1 MANLIYICLRKGLPS
16 ETEQRA
22 AMAAA
27 GATEEELAD
36 PWRDDCRKRVRAGL
50 PAQPARDYIPGAA
63 REGDVVM
70 VARLGVLA
78 TTHEEALRFVSAIS
92 EHGAVLRDA
101 SSGRRYSVRPEAA
114 QDVADALALAADIA
128 ADERRSTLA
137 KARTHIKAHP
147 GAKPKMTEDDKRRA
161 ERFWYDQ
168 TLTTAEAVAKIGF
181 KERTIYREMGKR
193 NRPAFGKAITKRRT
207 KPDAE

>member
-1 MANLIYICLRKGLPS
+1 MANLLYICLRKGLPS
-16 ETEQRA
+16 EAEQRS

-36 PWRDDCRKRVRAGL
+36 PWRDDCRKRVRSGL

-63 REGDVVM
+63 RKGDVVM

-78 TTHEEALRFVSAIS
+78 TTHEDALRFVSAIA
-92 EHGAVLRDA
+92 EHGAVLHDA

-128 ADERRSTLA
+128 ADERRASLA
-137 KARTHIKAHP
+137 KARSHITQRASSK
-147 GAKPKMTEDDKRRA
+147 TELSPDRDAAARA
-161 ERFWYDQ
+161 VWFNH
-168 TLTTAEAVAKIGF
+168 TLSGLEAAAQIGLPLKTCYNLF
-181 KERTIYREMGKR
+181 GKR
-193 NRPAFGKAITKRRT
+193 GSPAFGAALNKRRG
-207 KPDAE
+207 K